1 MKNTFTENMTA
12 EMTNALRELDSDPK
26 LQEVVAVFQKLP
38 EAKQDT
44 LLLMIDAFSAGMKA
58 QKAIDKKAVMA

>member
-26 LQEVVAVFQKLP
+26 LQEVVAVFHKLP
-38 EAKQDT
+38 EANQYT
-44 LLLMIDAFSAGMKA
+44 YL
-58 QKAIDKKAVMA
+58 